1 MEAQVPRRSF
11 LKLAA
16 WGTLGAVTTAE
27 LGYAGFRFIAPRKA
41 EGEFGGVFVV
51 GAVEDFPPGSVTPF
65 LEGRFFLV
73 RLMDGGFLALYRACT
88 HLGCAVPWDA
98 EKGRFVCP
106 CHGSE
111 FEPDGA
117 VLNPPAPRPLDLFAI
132 TIDAGQV
139 SVDTG
144 AKTHRD
150 RTDASHAVYP
160 DGGSS
165 A

>member
-16 WGTLGAVTTAE
+16 WGTLGAVTAAE

-139 SVDTG
+139 SVNTG